1 MIHEGHRQRIKKRF
15 REEGLD
21 GFTDIQ
27 ILELLL
33 FYCIPQGDTNP
44 IAHELLNRFGSLHQ
58 VLEAPRHELEKVPGI
73 KEHSS
78 TLISLIPQLARRYS
92 VSQASLEKILN
103 TTSKCGEYLKPF
115 FTGKRDET
123 VYLLCLDSKCKV
135 LCCQEVGRGSV
146 NSAGLSVRK
155 IVENAI
161 TFNAASVVLAHNHPG
176 GLAVPSGE
184 DIATTRRVAMAL
196 YAVGIYLADHIV
208 VADDDFVSMAESGMY
223 YPEECQLPL

>member
-115 FTGKRDET
+115 FTGISRGFDPLGQIKVNILSGKGKPSIVDIGFGGNSVPGIGGMEC
-123 VYLLCLDSKCKV
+123 YKLLQ
-135 LCCQEVGRGSV
+135 CCFDICRWFFHSFCQ
-146 NSAGLSVRK
+146 
-155 IVENAI
+155 IH
-161 TFNAASVVLAHNHPG
+161 LA
-176 GLAVPSGE
+176 
-184 DIATTRRVAMAL
+184 
-196 YAVGIYLADHIV
+196 
-208 VADDDFVSMAESGMY
+208 
-223 YPEECQLPL
+223 